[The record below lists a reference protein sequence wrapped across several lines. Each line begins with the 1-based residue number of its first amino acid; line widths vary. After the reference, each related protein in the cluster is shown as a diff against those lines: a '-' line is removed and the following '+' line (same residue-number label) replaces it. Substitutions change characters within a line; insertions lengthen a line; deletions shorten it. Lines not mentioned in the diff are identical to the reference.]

1 MFMLPPWL
9 RLMDFQYHEGEIS
22 AKLGNFKGHLSMAPS
37 DYYRRNV
44 AIGASCVPRADL
56 DLRAAIGPD
65 QIMWGSDY
73 PHPEGTWP
81 NTAEYFRTT
90 FSDFPE
96 ADGRKIL
103 GANAIAFY
111 GLDREKLQ
119 VVADSIG
126 PDVSMFA

>member
-1 MFMLPPWL
+1 MQF
-9 RLMDFQYHEGEIS
+9 S
-22 AKLGNFKGHLSMAPS
+22 AKLGDFRSHLSMAPS

-44 AIGASCVPRADL
+44 AVGASCVPRSDL

-90 FSDFPE
+90 FANFPE
-96 ADGRKIL
+96 QDGRKIL
-103 GANAIAFY
+103 GENAMAFY
-111 GLDREKLQ
+111 GLDRASLQ
-119 VVADSIG
+119 VVANRIG
-126 PDVSMFA
+126 PAASMFA

>member
-1 MFMLPPWL
+1 
-9 RLMDFQYHEGEIS
+9 
-22 AKLGNFKGHLSMAPS
+22 MAPS
-37 DYYRRNV
+37 EYYRRNV
-44 AIGASCVPRADL
+44 AIGASCVPRSDL
-56 DLRAAIGPD
+56 ELRAAIGTD

-81 NTAEYFRTT
+81 NTGEYFKTT

-103 GANAIAFY
+103 GENALEFY
-111 GLDREKLQ
+111 NLDREQLQ
-119 VVADSIG
+119 AVANRIG